1 MFIGTADALFGPI
14 TTILRQGRTVKY
26 IPWTAFKFALADWER
41 VNDTCTIIAQD
52 ANSIQQYFSSE
63 QQTTLWRGIPAI
75 EELQT
80 AWEAK
85 LTTSK
90 YILYKDTI
98 QKGLDKLGKYYQ
110 KFDDKPV
117 YVLALVLHPYYK
129 LTYIKMQW
137 GGPEE
142 QANKYAAGNPNTV
155 DWHDEALKVVENT
168 MEEYSK
174 YSSPPTAITPI
185 PSYMDLGAPT
195 VESDYDR
202 HCRTLVDQAS
212 REHNAGWCAE
222 LRHYLKDIPGDV
234 SRDTDIIE
242 WWLVSHLD
250 AYCNFR

>member
-1 MFIGTADALFGPI
+1 MFIGMADALFRPI
-14 TTILRQGRTVKY
+14 TTICLQGRTVKY
-26 IPWTAFKFALADWER
+26 IPWTAFKFTLADWER
-41 VNDTCTIIAQD
+41 VNDTRTIITD

-63 QQTTLWRGIPAI
+63 QQPTLWCSIPAI

-80 AWEAK
+80 TWEAK

-90 YILYKDTI
+90 YILYKDAI

-117 YVLALVLHPYYK
+117 YVLVLILHPYYK

-142 QANKYAAGNPNTV
+142 QENEYAAGNPNTV
-155 DWHDEALKVVENT
+155 DWHDEALKAVENI

-174 YSSPPTAITPI
+174 HSSPPAAITPI
-185 PSYMDLGAPT
+185 PSYMDSGAPT
-195 VESDYDR
+195 VESNYDHHR
-202 HCRTLVDQAS
+202 RTLVDQAS
-212 REHNAGWCAE
+212 REHNAGWHAE
-222 LRHYLKDIPGDV
+222 LQCYLKDIPDDV

-242 WWLVSHLD
+242 WWSVSRLD
-250 AYCNFR
+250 AYCNFH

>member
-1 MFIGTADALFGPI
+1 MFIGMADALFGPI
-14 TTILRQGRTVKY
+14 TTIHRQGRIIKY
-26 IPWTAFKFALADWER
+26 IPWTAFKFTMADWEHI
-41 VNDTCTIIAQD
+41 NDTRTIIAD

-63 QQTTLWRGIPAI
+63 QQPTLWRSIPAI
-75 EELQT
+75 KELQT

-90 YILYKDTI
+90 YILYKDAI

-110 KFDDKPV
+110 KFDNKPV

-137 GGPEE
+137 GSPEE

-174 YSSPPTAITPI
+174 NNSPPTAITPI
-185 PSYMDLGAPT
+185 P
-195 VESDYDR
+195 
-202 HCRTLVDQAS
+202 
-212 REHNAGWCAE
+212 
-222 LRHYLKDIPGDV
+222 
-234 SRDTDIIE
+234 
-242 WWLVSHLD
+242 
-250 AYCNFR
+250 